1 MNSIVVVC
9 QHFVPYTPAVGGVAR
24 VWYLIDYLSKNG
36 FKVYVV
42 TSDGAYYGT
51 LGFPEFSGDVEV
63 IYLRD
68 PVKKFI
74 QSGIKESASSGARRV
89 SWRMRFMVSTRAF
102 FEELMI
108 PDPGIFV
115 VFKYFKMVS
124 RLVADNN
131 IKNVFV
137 SSPPHSM
144 QLVGLL
150 LKTRFGG
157 ELNVVADYR
166 DSWNSRVTFR
176 KKTYVG
182 NKISCWMERRIVSSV
197 NYITYA
203 SSPIFE
209 KLKQMFTDRISDKG
223 VLVMNGFPGDAIA
236 LRKPAFLPGSV
247 VKIGH
252 FGIVNDEA
260 HSYRNVE
267 PIIRAIEKVRA
278 SGVEIILE
286 LYGSARF
293 SRLDMESFPF
303 VSVFESLSHDSALE
317 KMTEM
322 DYLLMFHMEVKDSEE
337 IITGKFFD
345 YVSARR
351 PIFCVSPRGMEGA
364 RLVRDHGFGV
374 CADSENEGDVVRELV
389 KLQGYD
395 FSGLNSRDDI
405 SRFSRA
411 SQYKKILSILK

>member
-1 MNSIVVVC
+1 MNSIIVIC

-42 TSDGAYYGT
+42 TSDGAHYGT
-51 LGFPEFSGDVEV
+51 LGFPAFSGDVEV
-63 IYLRD
+63 VYLRD

-74 QSGIKESASSGARRV
+74 QSGIKESASSGGRRV
-89 SWRMRFMVSTRAF
+89 SWRMRFMVKTRAF

-124 RLVADNN
+124 RLVFDKN

-137 SSPPHSM
+137 SSPPHSI

-150 LKTRFGG
+150 LKVRFRE

-182 NKISCWMERRIVSSV
+182 NKISCWMERRIVNSV

-209 KLKQMFTDRISDKG
+209 KLKHLCTDRISGKG
-223 VLVMNGFPGDAIA
+223 VLVMNGFPREPIA
-236 LRKPAFLPGSV
+236 LGKPDFFRGAIV
-247 VKIGH
+247 RIGH

-260 HSYRNVE
+260 HSYRNIE
-267 PIIRAIEKVRA
+267 PIIRAIEKARA
-278 SGVEIILE
+278 SGAEIVLE
-286 LYGSARF
+286 LYGSSRF
-293 SRLDMESFPF
+293 SRLDMDDFPF
-303 VSVFESLSHDSALE
+303 VSMFGSLSHDSALE
-317 KMTEM
+317 KMTKM

-364 RLVRDHGFGV
+364 RLVREHEFGI

-389 KLQGYD
+389 RLQGYD
-395 FSGLNSRDDI
+395 FSSLHSRDDI

-411 SQYKKILSILK
+411 SQYEKLLSILK

>member
-1 MNSIVVVC
+1 MNSIVVIC

-42 TSDGAYYGT
+42 TSDGAHYGA
-51 LGFPEFSGDVEV
+51 LGFPAFSGNVEV

-74 QSGIKESASSGARRV
+74 QSGIKESASSGGRRV
-89 SWRMRFMVSTRAF
+89 SWRMRFMVKTRAF

-115 VFKYFKMVS
+115 VFKYLKAVS
-124 RLVADNN
+124 RLVVDKN

-137 SSPPHSM
+137 SSPPHSI

-150 LKTRFGG
+150 LKARFGKG
-157 ELNVVADYR
+157 VNVVADYR

-176 KKTYVG
+176 KKTFVG
-182 NKISCWMERRIVSSV
+182 NKISCWMERRIVNSV

-209 KLKQMFTDRISDKG
+209 KLTNLCADGISSKG
-223 VLVMNGFPGDAIA
+223 VLVMNGFPREPIA
-236 LRKPAFLPGSV
+236 LEKPESLPGSV
-247 VKIGH
+247 VRIGH
-252 FGIVNDEA
+252 FGIVNDEV
-260 HSYRNVE
+260 HSYRNIE
-267 PIIRAIEKVRA
+267 PIIRAIEKARA
-278 SGVEIILE
+278 SGTEIILE

-293 SRLDMESFPF
+293 SRLDMDDFPF
-303 VSVFESLSHDSALE
+303 VSIFGSLSHDSALE

-337 IITGKFFD
+337 IVTGKFFD

-351 PIFCVSPRGMEGA
+351 PILCVSPRGMEGA
-364 RLVRDHGFGV
+364 RLVREHEFGV
-374 CADSENEGDVVRELV
+374 CADSENEDDVVRQLV
-389 KLQGYD
+389 KLKDHD
-395 FSGLNSRDDI
+395 FSGLYSRDDI
-405 SRFSRA
+405 SKFSRA
-411 SQYKKILSILK
+411 SQYEKILSILK

>member
-24 VWYLIDYLSKNG
+24 VWYLIDFLSRNG

-42 TSDGAYYGT
+42 TSDGANYGT
-51 LGFPEFSGDVEV
+51 LGFPEFSGDVEI

-68 PVKKFI
+68 PVKKII
-74 QSGIKESASSGARRV
+74 QGGIKQSASSGERRL
-89 SWRMRFMVSTRAF
+89 SWRMRFMIKTRSF

-124 RLVADNN
+124 RLVFDKN

-137 SSPPHSM
+137 SSPPHSI

-150 LKTRFGG
+150 LRARFGE
-157 ELNVVADYR
+157 ELNLIADYR

-176 KKTYVG
+176 KKTFIG
-182 NKISCWMERRIVSSV
+182 NKISCWMERHIVKSAS
-197 NYITYA
+197 YITYA

-209 KLKQMFTDRISDKG
+209 KLKHLCTDGISSKG
-223 VLVMNGFPGDAIA
+223 VLVMNGFPREPVALEKSEFSPGVAI
-236 LRKPAFLPGSV
+236 R
-247 VKIGH
+247 IGH
-252 FGIVNDEA
+252 FGIVNDEV

-267 PIIRAIEKVRA
+267 PIIRAIEKARS
-278 SGVEIILE
+278 SGVEITLE
-286 LYGSARF
+286 LYGAARF
-293 SRLDMESFPF
+293 SRLDMDDFPF
-303 VSVFESLSHDSALE
+303 VSIFGSLSHDSALE

-337 IITGKFFD
+337 IVTGKFFD

-364 RLVRDHGFGV
+364 KLVREHEFGI
-374 CADSENEGDVVRELV
+374 CADSEDEGDVVRQLIRL
-389 KLQGYD
+389 KDHD
-395 FSGLNSRDDI
+395 FSGLCSRDDI
-405 SRFSRA
+405 SRFSRT
-411 SQYKKILSILK
+411 SQYEKLLSVLK